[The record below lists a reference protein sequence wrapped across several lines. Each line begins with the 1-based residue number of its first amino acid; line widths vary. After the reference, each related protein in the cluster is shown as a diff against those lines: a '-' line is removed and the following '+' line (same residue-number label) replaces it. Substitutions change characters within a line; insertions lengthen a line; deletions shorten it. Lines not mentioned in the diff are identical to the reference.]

1 MTMDRAYAPFLISG
15 FIIGFTDRMM
25 GADAGCGFSSSSTVI
40 TIGSEE
46 AE

>member
-1 MTMDRAYAPFLISG
+1 MDSGYAPIPISG

-25 GADAGCGFSSSSTVI
+25 GAYTGCGFSSSSTVI

-46 AE
+46 TE